1 MSTAVITA
9 PVEDTE
15 QIIETSTDKPECAHI
30 VVVPPDQ
37 DDESPHAYV
46 MRARIEGFAIT
57 ALCGYTWVPR
67 KMATGLPVCEDCKTI
82 FDAVSNPNGGFPHE

>member
-1 MSTAVITA
+1 MDTAVITA

-30 VVVPPDQ
+30 VVVPEDE
-37 DDESPHAYV
+37 DDETPHAYV

-57 ALCGYTWVPR
+57 AICGYTWVPR
-67 KMATGLPVCEDCKTI
+67 RQATGLPVCEECKTLHDI
-82 FDAVSNPNGGFPHE
+82 FSDPRKGFPHE